1 MKISIIG
8 GSGFIGSYFVRSFLK
23 IGNHMNYSF
32 LKNKPIYKN
41 GFQLDI
47 TNKKLVKEFFQKNN
61 SDIVIFS
68 SALTNVDL
76 CESNPDLARTINI
89 EGTENILKECK
100 LYNSKLIYISTS
112 AIFDGTK
119 SEYTETD
126 NPSPISVYGI
136 TKLEGEKRI
145 KKSGIPFLIL
155 RTDQPYGW
163 PEKWQHVNSVYR
175 VVSNLKKNER
185 HNEVIDWFN
194 TPTYVPEF
202 VHATNLLIEKE
213 MEGIFHIV
221 GSEYINRYEWALK
234 IADLFGLKK
243 ELIHKI
249 NSADLDLKVK
259 RSNVKLSNKKLSNK
273 IGFEMSDIKEGL
285 EKMLNDQINF

>member
-1 MKISIIG
+1 MKISILG
-8 GSGFIGSYFVRSFLK
+8 GSGFIGSCFVRSLLK
-23 IGNHMNYSF
+23 SDSDINYSF
-32 LKNKPIYKN
+32 LKNDPTYKN

-47 TNKKLVKEFFQKNN
+47 TNKKNVKEFFQKNN
-61 SDIVIFS
+61 SDVVIFS

-76 CESNPDLARTINI
+76 CETKPELAQTINV
-89 EGTENILKECK
+89 EGTENILNECK

-112 AIFDGTK
+112 AVFDGTK
-119 SEYTETD
+119 SEFSETD
-126 NPSPISVYGI
+126 NPSPTSVYGI
-136 TKLEGEKRI
+136 TKLKGEKIIR
-145 KKSGIPFLIL
+145 KSGIPFLIL

-163 PEKWQHVNSVYR
+163 PEKWQHTNSVYR
-175 VVSNLKKNER
+175 VISSLEKNVKF
-185 HNEVIDWFN
+185 NEVIDWFN

-234 IADLFGLKK
+234 IADTFGLKK

-249 NSADLDLKVK
+249 SSLDLDLHVK
-259 RSNVKLSNKKLSNK
+259 RNNVKLSNKKLKDK
-273 IGFEMSDIKEGL
+273 IGFEMSDIKKGL